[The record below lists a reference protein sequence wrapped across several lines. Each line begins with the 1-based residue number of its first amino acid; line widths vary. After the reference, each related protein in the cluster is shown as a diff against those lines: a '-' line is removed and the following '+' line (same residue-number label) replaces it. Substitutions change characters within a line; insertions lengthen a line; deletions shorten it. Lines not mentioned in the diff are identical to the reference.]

1 MLVPDQKRWKKKG
14 MEEENRW
21 GLMAFAHAV
30 AEHAGVRGK
39 SDVWEL
45 LHMVGTPTLPTK
57 NALQEVQ
64 LWILLSTRFALSY
77 SKNTLQERV
86 RHSRRYT
93 ATIHRKL
100 T

>member
-1 MLVPDQKRWKKKG
+1 
-14 MEEENRW
+14 
-21 GLMAFAHAV
+21 MAFAFAM

-39 SDVWEL
+39 SDVQEL
-45 LHMVGTPTLPTK
+45 LHRVGTPTLPTK

-77 SKNTLQERV
+77 SKSTLQERV
-86 RHSRRYT
+86 RHSRRHI
-93 ATIHRKL
+93 ATIRGKL

>member
-1 MLVPDQKRWKKKG
+1 
-14 MEEENRW
+14 MEEEDRW
-21 GLMAFAHAV
+21 GLMAFALAM

-39 SDVWEL
+39 SDVQEL
-45 LHMVGTPTLPTK
+45 LHRVGTPTLPTK

-77 SKNTLQERV
+77 SKSTLQERV
-86 RHSRRYT
+86 RHSRRHI
-93 ATIHRKL
+93 ATIRGKL